1 MILLLFA
8 TSYPYDSA
16 MEQTFLSEEV
26 EILARKFDRIILVPR
41 HRRGNRL
48 SVPNGVEVDTSF
60 AELFSFGRRIYF
72 VFLSLFS
79 WDFYRDIKDRLPN
92 SLSFSYMRR
101 LFSFM
106 AGARLTQSWVQNW
119 LRKQSIPDSTV
130 ICYTYWFDEISMGI
144 GLAKKMYPGLRVV
157 SRTHGYDLY
166 EEKYALWPCRYKAI
180 SLMDGLFADSDA
192 GTEYLHAKYPEFKER
207 YGTALLGVHDPG
219 AVSNPSTD
227 DVLHV
232 VSCSMLNPIK
242 RIDLLFDAIVRA
254 ARMRSGQKIEWRHFG
269 DGDSRQDYIKRI
281 ANEFPLNASGDFPG
295 YKTQADLIKNYL
307 EFPVDVFVNVSST
320 EGTPVSI
327 MEAVSCGIPVI
338 ATAVGGNTEIVSE
351 KNGFLLNE
359 NPSPDEIAEALLKVC
374 DQREQMLQK
383 RRGSRQIWQERYN
396 EKINFESFAE
406 RLVAIRKN

>member
-254 ARMRSGQKIEWRHFG
+254 AYMRSGQKIEWRHFG

>member
-26 EILARKFDRIILVPR
+26 EILARKFDRIILVPG
-41 HRRGNRL
+41 HKRGNRL
-48 SVPNGVEVDTSF
+48 PVPNGVEVDTSF
-60 AELFSFGRRIYF
+60 AELFSFGRRIYH

-79 WDFYRDIKDRLPN
+79 WDFYQDIKDRLPN

-254 ARMRSGQKIEWRHFG
+254 AYMRSGQKIEWRHFG